1 MIKIKKYNFLFFSFL
16 FIHIFRLGALAA
28 IPAAIFYLLS
38 GVNQIFKFK
47 ASFYIFIYVLYCA
60 LVFIS
65 SVSLSAVSTASLI
78 DLKPIFMLSVFP
90 CFVLF
95 DRLFSPKIDEI
106 AKVII
111 FTVLMIMTLSF
122 IFQFNYMNII
132 IRGDIGLISMVA
144 LILLLPMSFKDLKRY
159 IPLFVM
165 LFLCFILIQG
175 RASMLAGGIAIGFL
189 LIQSIKAGLIERR
202 ILKYY
207 FFLGAIFIGLISL
220 VFFSRASDISSNFG
234 VSAIESEARL
244 LAFIVFYDVA
254 NSFTI
259 SEWLFGRGFGIDFS
273 TNINCSRV
281 LPLVCFHMENI
292 IMGNNGI
299 YPAIGFHNELIRIL
313 VTTGLFGLI
322 LIFIFLKSLWRKKI
336 NAISEVNKIYAIRL
350 NSLIVL
356 FIISTFSHGILGS
369 TITSFVILSAMAIT
383 YSKALKKDV

>member
-38 GVNQIFKFK
+38 GMNQIFKFK

-132 IRGDIGLISMVA
+132 IRGDIGLISMGA
-144 LILLLPMSFKDLKRY
+144 LIWLLPMSFKDLKRY

>member
-1 MIKIKKYNFLFFSFL
+1 M
-16 FIHIFRLGALAA
+16 
-28 IPAAIFYLLS
+28 
-38 GVNQIFKFK
+38 NQIFKFK

>member
-38 GVNQIFKFK
+38 GMNQIFKFK

-220 VFFSRASDISSNFG
+220 VFFYRASDISSNFG

-281 LPLVCFHMENI
+281 LPLVCFQMENI

>member
-38 GVNQIFKFK
+38 GMNQIFKFK

-95 DRLFSPKIDEI
+95 DRLFSPKIDQI